1 VAKHLAPVLA
11 PDGLRGRHHAIEA
24 DDSPTVLMVVPT
36 HVPASIPPLIAPPTA
51 PPPAL
56 LVDPPTE
63 LPATQRIPPP
73 AEPPPPADPPTP
85 APEPPPVPE
94 PPVAAARGWFERL
107 GTAVTGRPRSVIAVW
122 VLLLAGLS
130 VLGLGLPNRLAAGG
144 FEVPGSQSQQVQQIL
159 QDRFPGQAADP
170 VVVVVQATDP
180 GGAGALPG
188 VVATAAARIGAL
200 DGVRSVRSFLDPG
213 AAGQLTPDGT
223 TTYLSVA
230 VDGDQSEQLRHA
242 DDIEAALADVSP
254 AGVEISVGGRAAF
267 YNYQNDISRSDLE
280 KAELITFPVTL
291 LVLVLVFGSVVAA
304 GLPVLLALV
313 SLGIT
318 LGLLY
323 LLTLLMP
330 LSVYVTNTATVIGIG
345 VGIDYALFIVTRFR
359 EALAAG
365 RPPRAAVVESVATS
379 GRSVTVS
386 GLTVVVAL
394 AGMFLVD
401 IQGFRSMA
409 VGTMVV
415 VTLAVLASLT
425 LLPAVLVL
433 IGRRIDRLTVLRRY
447 KARHRVSG
455 WHVWTKRV
463 MRRPLGYLLA
473 ALAVLFLLA
482 APLTGIVLGQP
493 SADTL
498 PADSPPRVALDRLS
512 AGFGSGSVGPVEIVV
527 PTPGGPQQPEN
538 LARIGTLTQQLAADP
553 EVAAVLSVAV
563 PGVDPTPLTS
573 TDGGLTRLVVIGID
587 TPQSDAGQDL
597 VRRIRTD
604 ILPAAGLDDAL
615 VGGQGA
621 SDLDLTDEIEARLP
635 WVIGGVLA
643 LSYLLLMVALR
654 SIILPLKAI
663 VMNLMSVGAA
673 YGVVVALFQW
683 GWGAELFGFR
693 PEGFIQAFV
702 PLFLFSVLFGL
713 SMDYEVFLMTRMREE
728 WERTGSNEQAVT
740 SGLERTGRTVT
751 SAALIMVVVFAAF
764 TGSRLLAFKA
774 MGFGL
779 AAAVLIDATV
789 VRVVAVPA
797 TMRLLGRLNW
807 WLPRWLDRI
816 LPHLEPP
823 APVGQESRNTVSA
836 PSAPSMVSAVPAK
849 ENRRN
854 RRPSTTSK
862 SMPGAAATP
871 ASASSRAQNS
881 AESEVL
887 SPISAYT

>member
-1 VAKHLAPVLA
+1 MADLLAPPLA
-11 PDGLRGRHHAIEA
+11 PGPTRGRHHAVEP
-24 DDSPTVLMVVPT
+24 DESPTTILPPSARPPLPAVPVPPA
-36 HVPASIPPLIAPPTA
+36 VPAPDAAPA
-51 PPPAL
+51 
-56 LVDPPTE
+56 
-63 LPATQRIPPP
+63 
-73 AEPPPPADPPTP
+73 PPADPPP
-85 APEPPPVPE
+85 AADPPSP
-94 PPVAAARGWFERL
+94 AGGWFERL
-107 GTAVTGRPRSVIAVW
+107 GTAVTGRPRSVIVVW
-122 VLLLAGLS
+122 ALLLAGLS

-144 FEVPGSQSQQVQQIL
+144 FEVPGSASLEVQHLL

-170 VVVVVQATDP
+170 VVVLIQATDP
-180 GGAGALPG
+180 
-188 VVATAAARIGAL
+188 AAADQLPATVRAAGERITGLA
-200 DGVRSVRSFLDPG
+200 GVRSVRSYLDPG
-213 AAGQLTPDGT
+213 AAGQLTADGT

-230 VDGDQSEQLRHA
+230 VDGDQSEQLAHA
-242 DDIEAALADVSP
+242 AAIEAALADLAP
-254 AGVEISVGGRAAF
+254 PGVQVSVGGRAAF
-267 YNYQNDISRSDLE
+267 YTYQNEISRSDLE

-291 LVLVLVFGSVVAA
+291 VVLLLVFGSAVAA
-304 GLPVLLALV
+304 GLPVLLAMV

-359 EALAAG
+359 EALADG
-365 RPPRAAVVESVATS
+365 RPARAAVVEAVTTS

-401 IQGFRSMA
+401 IAGFRSMA

-415 VTLAVLASLT
+415 VTLAVVASLT

-433 IGRRIDRLTVLRRY
+433 IGPRIDRFTVLRRS

-455 WHVWTKRV
+455 WQVWTTRV
-463 MRRPLGYLLA
+463 MRQPVRHLLA
-473 ALAVLFLLA
+473 ALGVLFLLA

-498 PADSPPRVALDRLS
+498 PADSPPRVALDRLA
-512 AGFGSGSVGPVEIVV
+512 AGFGPGSIGPVEILV
-527 PTPGGPQQPEN
+527 PVPGGLDRPEN
-538 LARIGTLTQQLAADP
+538 RDRIGALTDRLAADP
-553 EVAAVLSVAV
+553 GVAGVLSVTV
-563 PGVDPTPLTS
+563 PGADPVSLTS
-573 TDGGLTRLVVIGID
+573 TDGSLTRVVVIGTD
-587 TPQSDAGQDL
+587 TPQSTAGQDL
-597 VRRIRTD
+597 VRRIRAD
-604 ILPAAGLDDAL
+604 LLPAAGIDGAL

-621 SDLDLTDEIEARLP
+621 SDLDLTDEIGARLP

-654 SIILPLKAI
+654 SVILPLKAI

-683 GWGAELFGFR
+683 GWGASLFGFE

-740 SGLERTGRTVT
+740 RGLERTGRTVT

-797 TMRLLGRLNW
+797 TMRLLGRWNW
-807 WLPRWLDRI
+807 WLPGWLARL

-823 APVGQESRNTVSA
+823 AQPARNRSSASNA
-836 PSAPSMVSAVPAK
+836 PSIVRIDPAK

-854 RRPSTTSK
+854 RWPSTTSK
-862 SMPGAAATP
+862 STPGAAAIP
-871 ASASSRAQNS
+871 ASASNRAQN
-881 AESEVL
+881 AVESEVR
-887 SPISAYT
+887 SPMSAYT

>member
-1 VAKHLAPVLA
+1 
-11 PDGLRGRHHAIEA
+11 
-24 DDSPTVLMVVPT
+24 M
-36 HVPASIPPLIAPPTA
+36 
-51 PPPAL
+51 
-56 LVDPPTE
+56 
-63 LPATQRIPPP
+63 
-73 AEPPPPADPPTP
+73 
-85 APEPPPVPE
+85 
-94 PPVAAARGWFERL
+94 
-107 GTAVTGRPRSVIAVW
+107 TGRPRSVIVVW

-130 VLGLGLPNRLAAGG
+130 VLGLGLPNRLATGG
-144 FEVPGSQSQQVQQIL
+144 FEVPGSASLQVQHIL

-180 GGAGALPG
+180 SAAGLLPAT
-188 VVATAAARIGAL
+188 VTAAADRITAL

-230 VDGDQSEQLRHA
+230 VDGDQSEQLGHA
-242 DDIEAALADVSP
+242 KEIEAALADVAP
-254 AGVEISVGGRAAF
+254 PGVQVSVGGRAAF
-267 YNYQNDISRSDLE
+267 YNYQNEISRSDLE

-291 LVLVLVFGSVVAA
+291 VVLLLVFGSAVAA

-323 LLTLLMP
+323 VLTLVMP
-330 LSVYVTNTATVIGIG
+330 LSIYVTNTATVIGIG

-359 EALAAG
+359 EALADG
-365 RPPRAAVVESVATS
+365 RPPRAAVIESVATS

-415 VTLAVLASLT
+415 VTLAVVASLT
-425 LLPAVLVL
+425 LLPAVLML
-433 IGRRIDRLTVLRRY
+433 IGRRIDRFTVLRRY
-447 KARHRVSG
+447 KARHRISG

-463 MRRPLGYLLA
+463 MRRPLRYLVA
-473 ALAVLFLLA
+473 ALGLLFLLA

-498 PADSPPRVALDRLS
+498 PADSPPRVALDGLA
-512 AGFGSGSVGPVEIVV
+512 AGFGPGSIGPVEILV
-527 PTPGGPQQPEN
+527 PVPGGSDSPEN
-538 LARIGTLTQQLAADP
+538 LARIGTLTEQLAADP
-553 EVAAVLSVAV
+553 GVAAVLSVAV
-563 PGVDPTPLTS
+563 PGVDPVPLTS
-573 TDGGLTRLVVIGID
+573 TDGALTRLMVIGTD
-587 TPQSDAGQDL
+587 TPQSAAGQDL
-597 VRRIRTD
+597 VRRIRAD
-604 ILPAAGLDDAL
+604 LLPAAGIDDAL

-621 SDLDLTDEIEARLP
+621 SDLDLTDEIQARLP

-683 GWGAELFGFR
+683 GWGADLFGFQ

-728 WERTGSNEQAVT
+728 WARTGSNEQAVT
-740 SGLERTGRTVT
+740 RGLERTGRTVT

-797 TMRLLGRLNW
+797 TMRLLGPVELVDAP
-807 WLPRWLDRI
+807 LAG
-816 LPHLEPP
+816 P
-823 APVGQESRNTVSA
+823 APAA
-836 PSAPSMVSAVPAK
+836 PGTPPGK
-849 ENRRN
+849 ELR
-854 RRPSTTSK
+854 S
-862 SMPGAAATP
+862 
-871 ASASSRAQNS
+871 
-881 AESEVL
+881 
-887 SPISAYT
+887 

>member
-1 VAKHLAPVLA
+1 
-11 PDGLRGRHHAIEA
+11 
-24 DDSPTVLMVVPT
+24 
-36 HVPASIPPLIAPPTA
+36 
-51 PPPAL
+51 
-56 LVDPPTE
+56 
-63 LPATQRIPPP
+63 
-73 AEPPPPADPPTP
+73 
-85 APEPPPVPE
+85 
-94 PPVAAARGWFERL
+94 
-107 GTAVTGRPRSVIAVW
+107 VIAVW

-213 AAGQLTPDGT
+213 AAGQLTPDRT

-242 DDIEAALADVSP
+242 DDIEAALADVSL

-538 LARIGTLTQQLAADP
+538 LARIGTLTQHLAADP

-836 PSAPSMVSAVPAK
+836 PSAPSMVSADPAK

>member
-1 VAKHLAPVLA
+1 
-11 PDGLRGRHHAIEA
+11 
-24 DDSPTVLMVVPT
+24 
-36 HVPASIPPLIAPPTA
+36 
-51 PPPAL
+51 
-56 LVDPPTE
+56 
-63 LPATQRIPPP
+63 
-73 AEPPPPADPPTP
+73 
-85 APEPPPVPE
+85 
-94 PPVAAARGWFERL
+94 
-107 GTAVTGRPRSVIAVW
+107 
-122 VLLLAGLS
+122 
-130 VLGLGLPNRLAAGG
+130 
-144 FEVPGSQSQQVQQIL
+144 
-159 QDRFPGQAADP
+159 
-170 VVVVVQATDP
+170 
-180 GGAGALPG
+180 
-188 VVATAAARIGAL
+188 
-200 DGVRSVRSFLDPG
+200 
-213 AAGQLTPDGT
+213 
-223 TTYLSVA
+223 
-230 VDGDQSEQLRHA
+230 
-242 DDIEAALADVSP
+242 
-254 AGVEISVGGRAAF
+254 
-267 YNYQNDISRSDLE
+267 
-280 KAELITFPVTL
+280 
-291 LVLVLVFGSVVAA
+291 
-304 GLPVLLALV
+304 
-313 SLGIT
+313 
-318 LGLLY
+318 
-323 LLTLLMP
+323 
-330 LSVYVTNTATVIGIG
+330 
-345 VGIDYALFIVTRFR
+345 
-359 EALAAG
+359 
-365 RPPRAAVVESVATS
+365 
-379 GRSVTVS
+379 
-386 GLTVVVAL
+386 
-394 AGMFLVD
+394 
-401 IQGFRSMA
+401 
-409 VGTMVV
+409 
-415 VTLAVLASLT
+415 
-425 LLPAVLVL
+425 
-433 IGRRIDRLTVLRRY
+433 
-447 KARHRVSG
+447 
-455 WHVWTKRV
+455 V

-836 PSAPSMVSAVPAK
+836 PSAPSMVSADPAK

>member
-1 VAKHLAPVLA
+1 MVQLLPTVSAPVR
-11 PDGLRGRHHAIEA
+11 PGGRHHAVDA
-24 DDSPTVLMVVPT
+24 DESPTVMTTALG
-36 HVPASIPPLIAPPTA
+36 PPSPPPAPPPSTPSA
-51 PPPAL
+51 PPPAGG
-56 LVDPPTE
+56 PPE
-63 LPATQRIPPP
+63 PEPASH
-73 AEPPPPADPPTP
+73 PTP
-85 APEPPPVPE
+85 G
-94 PPVAAARGWFERL
+94 GWFGRL
-107 GTAVTGRPRSVIAVW
+107 GRSVTGRPRTIIAVW
-122 VLLLAGLS
+122 VLLLAGLGA
-130 VLGLGLPNRLAAGG
+130 LGLGLPDRLAAGG
-144 FEVPGSQSQQVQQIL
+144 FEVPGSQSEQVRQLL
-159 QDRFPGQAADP
+159 QDEFPGQAADP
-170 VVVVVQATDP
+170 VVVVIRATDP
-180 GGAGALPG
+180 A
-188 VVATAAARIGAL
+188 ATAALPDTVRSATARIAAL
-200 DGVRSVRSFLDPG
+200 DGVRSVRSYLDPG
-213 AAGQLTPDGT
+213 AAGQLTADGT

-242 DDIEAALADVSP
+242 KDIDTVLAGVAP
-254 AGVEISVGGRAAF
+254 AGTELSVGGRAAF
-267 YNYQNDISRSDLE
+267 YDDQNEISRSDLE
-280 KAELITFPVTL
+280 RAELITFPVTL
-291 LVLVLVFGSVVAA
+291 VVLVLVFGSVVAA

-318 LGLLY
+318 VGLLY

-330 LSVYVTNTATVIGIG
+330 LSIYVTNTATVIGIG

-359 EALAAG
+359 EALADG
-365 RPPRAAVVESVATS
+365 REPRAAVVESVSTS
-379 GRSVTVS
+379 GRSVAVS

-415 VTLAVLASLT
+415 VSLAVLASLT

-433 IGRRIDRLTVLRRY
+433 LGRRIDRLTVLRRY
-447 KARHRVSG
+447 KARHRISG
-455 WHVWTKRV
+455 WHLWTKRV
-463 MRRPLGYLLA
+463 MGRPVRYLVA
-473 ALAVLFLLA
+473 ALAALFLLA

-498 PADSPPRVALDRLS
+498 PADSAPRVALDRLS
-512 AGFGSGSVGPVEIVV
+512 TGFGPGSIGPVEILV
-527 PTPGGPQQPEN
+527 PTPPGSDGS
-538 LARIGTLTQQLAADP
+538 RIAALTQALAADP
-553 EVAAVLSVAV
+553 GVASVLSAAV
-563 PGVDPTPLTS
+563 PGVDPTTLTS
-573 TDGGLTRLVVIGID
+573 TDGEWSRLVVIGTD
-587 TPQSDAGQDL
+587 TPQSAAGQEL
-597 VRRIRTD
+597 VRRIRAD
-604 ILPAAGLDDAL
+604 LLPAAGVDDAL

-621 SDLDLTDEIEARLP
+621 TDLDLTDEIAARLP

-683 GWGAELFGFR
+683 GWGASLFGFQ

-740 SGLERTGRTVT
+740 RGLEHTGRTVT

-797 TMRLLGRLNW
+797 TMRLLGRWNW
-807 WLPRWLDRI
+807 WLPGWLDRL
-816 LPHLEPP
+816 LPHLE
-823 APVGQESRNTVSA
+823 APGQRAPRNDANASSA
-836 PSAPSMVSAVPAK
+836 PSIVSVAPANEKRM
-849 ENRRN
+849 NRP
-854 RRPSTTSK
+854 PSTTSK

-871 ASASSRAQNS
+871 ASSSSRAQNA
-881 AESEVL
+881 AESDVRL
-887 SPISAYT
+887 PMSAYT

>member
-1 VAKHLAPVLA
+1 VAEILAPVRPSA
-11 PDGLRGRHHAIEA
+11 DSRGRHHAVDP
-24 DDSPTVLMVVPT
+24 DDSPTVVVPML
-36 HVPASIPPLIAPPTA
+36 VPPPSTPPQPPSTLPQAPSTLPPLSTPP
-51 PPPAL
+51 
-56 LVDPPTE
+56 PPTE
-63 LPATQRIPPP
+63 TLSA
-73 AEPPPPADPPTP
+73 PPPPA
-85 APEPPPVPE
+85 PEPSAGPTV
-94 PPVAAARGWFERL
+94 GWFERL
-107 GTAVTGRPRSVIAVW
+107 GLAVTGRPRSVIAIW
-122 VLLLAGLS
+122 VLLLAGLGA
-130 VLGLGLPNRLAAGG
+130 LGLGLPDRLAAGG
-144 FEVPGSQSQQVQQIL
+144 FEVPGSQSLQVQQIL

-170 VVVVVQATDP
+170 VVIVVQTDP
-180 GGAGALPG
+180 
-188 VVATAAARIGAL
+188 AAAGRLPDTVTAITDRVSAL
-200 DGVRSVRSFLDPG
+200 DGVRSVRSFLDQG
-213 AAGQLTPDGT
+213 AAGQLTPDGS

-230 VDGDQSEQLRHA
+230 VDGDQSEQLGHA
-242 DDIEAALADVSP
+242 KDIEAALGDAAP

-267 YNYQNDISRSDLE
+267 YNYQNEISRSDLE

-291 LVLVLVFGSVVAA
+291 VVLLLVFGSAVAA
-304 GLPVLLALV
+304 GLPVLLAMV

-330 LSVYVTNTATVIGIG
+330 LSVFVTNTATVIGIG

-365 RPPRAAVVESVATS
+365 RTPRAAVVESVATS

-425 LLPAVLVL
+425 LLPAVLLL
-433 IGRRIDRLTVLRRY
+433 IGPRIDRFTVLRRY
-447 KARHRVSG
+447 KARHRTSG
-455 WHVWTKRV
+455 WHLWTTRV
-463 MRRPLGYLLA
+463 MRRPRRYLIA
-473 ALAVLFLLA
+473 ALGVLFLLA

-498 PADSPPRVALDRLS
+498 PADSPPRVALDRLA
-512 AGFGSGSVGPVEIVV
+512 AGFGPGSIGPVEIVV
-527 PTPGGPQQPEN
+527 PTDAGPENAEN
-538 LARIGTLTQQLAADP
+538 LARIAGLTEKLAADP
-553 EVAAVLSVAV
+553 AVSAVLSVAV
-563 PGVDPTPLTS
+563 PGVDPASLTS
-573 TDGGLTRLVVIGID
+573 VDGELTRVVVIGAD
-587 TPQSDAGQDL
+587 TPQSEAGQDL
-597 VRRIRTD
+597 VRRIRAD
-604 ILPAAGLDDAL
+604 ILPAAGIEGAL

-621 SDLDLTDEIEARLP
+621 NDLDLTDEIAERLP

-643 LSYLLLMVALR
+643 LSYVLLMVALR

-683 GWGAELFGFR
+683 GWGAELFGFQA
-693 PEGFIQAFV
+693 EGFIQAFV

-740 SGLERTGRTVT
+740 KGLERTGRTVT

-797 TMRLLGRLNW
+797 TMRLLGRWNW
-807 WLPRWLDRI
+807 WMPRWLDRL
-816 LPHLEPP
+816 LPHLEAP
-823 APVGQESRNTVSA
+823 AEDQ
-836 PSAPSMVSAVPAK
+836 K
-849 ENRRN
+849 
-854 RRPSTTSK
+854 
-862 SMPGAAATP
+862 
-871 ASASSRAQNS
+871 
-881 AESEVL
+881 
-887 SPISAYT
+887 

>member
-1 VAKHLAPVLA
+1 VAEILAPVRPSA
-11 PDGLRGRHHAIEA
+11 DSRGRHHAVDP
-24 DDSPTVLMVVPT
+24 DDSPTVVVPML
-36 HVPASIPPLIAPPTA
+36 VPPPSTPPQPPSTLPQAPSTLPPLSTPP
-51 PPPAL
+51 
-56 LVDPPTE
+56 PPTE
-63 LPATQRIPPP
+63 TLSA
-73 AEPPPPADPPTP
+73 PPPPA
-85 APEPPPVPE
+85 PEPSAGPTV
-94 PPVAAARGWFERL
+94 GWFERL
-107 GTAVTGRPRSVIAVW
+107 GLAVTGRPRSVIAIW
-122 VLLLAGLS
+122 VLLLAGLGA
-130 VLGLGLPNRLAAGG
+130 LGLGLPDRLAAGG
-144 FEVPGSQSQQVQQIL
+144 FEVPGSQSLQVQQIL

-170 VVVVVQATDP
+170 VVIVVQADP
-180 GGAGALPG
+180 
-188 VVATAAARIGAL
+188 AAAGHLPDTVTAITDRVSAL
-200 DGVRSVRSFLDPG
+200 DGVRSVRSFLDQG
-213 AAGQLTPDGT
+213 AAGQLTPDGS

-230 VDGDQSEQLRHA
+230 VDGDQSEQLGHA
-242 DDIEAALADVSP
+242 KDIEAALGDAAP

-267 YNYQNDISRSDLE
+267 YNYQNEISRSDLE

-291 LVLVLVFGSVVAA
+291 VVLLLVFGSAVAA
-304 GLPVLLALV
+304 GLPVLLAMV

-330 LSVYVTNTATVIGIG
+330 LSVFVTNTATVIGIG

-365 RPPRAAVVESVATS
+365 RTPRAAVVESVATS

-425 LLPAVLVL
+425 LLPAVLLL
-433 IGRRIDRLTVLRRY
+433 IGPRIDRFTVLRRY
-447 KARHRVSG
+447 KARHRTSG
-455 WHVWTKRV
+455 WHLWTTRV
-463 MRRPLGYLLA
+463 MRRPRRYLIA
-473 ALAVLFLLA
+473 ALGVLFLLA

-498 PADSPPRVALDRLS
+498 PADSPPRVALDRLA
-512 AGFGSGSVGPVEIVV
+512 AGFGPGSIGPVEIVV
-527 PTPGGPQQPEN
+527 PTDAGPENAEN
-538 LARIGTLTQQLAADP
+538 LARIAGLTEKLAADP
-553 EVAAVLSVAV
+553 AVSAVLSVAV
-563 PGVDPTPLTS
+563 PGVDPASLTS
-573 TDGGLTRLVVIGID
+573 VDGELTRVVVIGAD
-587 TPQSDAGQDL
+587 TPQSEAGQDL
-597 VRRIRTD
+597 VRRIRAD
-604 ILPAAGLDDAL
+604 ILPAAGIEGAL

-621 SDLDLTDEIEARLP
+621 NDLDLTDEIAERLP

-643 LSYLLLMVALR
+643 LSYVLLMVALR

-683 GWGAELFGFR
+683 GWGAELFGFQA
-693 PEGFIQAFV
+693 EGFIQAFV

-740 SGLERTGRTVT
+740 KGLERTGRTVT

-797 TMRLLGRLNW
+797 TMRLLGRWNW
-807 WLPRWLDRI
+807 WMPRWLDRL
-816 LPHLEPP
+816 LPHLEAP
-823 APVGQESRNTVSA
+823 AEDQ
-836 PSAPSMVSAVPAK
+836 K
-849 ENRRN
+849 
-854 RRPSTTSK
+854 
-862 SMPGAAATP
+862 
-871 ASASSRAQNS
+871 
-881 AESEVL
+881 
-887 SPISAYT
+887 

>member
-1 VAKHLAPVLA
+1 MVQLLSPAHDPARP
-11 PDGLRGRHHAIEA
+11 GGRHHAVAA
-24 DDSPTVLMVVPT
+24 DESPTVMM
-36 HVPASIPPLIAPPTA
+36 A
-51 PPPAL
+51 AL
-56 LVDPPTE
+56 T
-63 LPATQRIPPP
+63 
-73 AEPPPPADPPTP
+73 PPPPVTAPAGLAPELTPGPDADAGPEAEPAAAAPP
-85 APEPPPVPE
+85 APR
-94 PPVAAARGWFERL
+94 AAAEPSTDPSRAGGFERL
-107 GTAVTGRPRSVIAVW
+107 GHAVTGRPRSVIAVW
-122 VLLLAGLS
+122 VLLLAGLG
-130 VLGLGLPNRLAAGG
+130 VLGVGLPDRLAAGG
-144 FEVPGSQSQQVQQIL
+144 FEVPGSQSQQVQQLL
-159 QDRFPGQAADP
+159 QDEFPGQAADP
-170 VVVVVQATDP
+170 VVVLVRATDP
-180 GGAGALPG
+180 AALPD
-188 VVATAAARIGAL
+188 VVTAVTARITEL
-200 DGVRSVRSFLDPG
+200 SGVRSVRSFLDPG

-242 DDIEAALADVSP
+242 KDIETALAGLVP
-254 AGVEISVGGRAAF
+254 TGVEISVGGRAAF
-267 YNYQNDISRSDLE
+267 YNYQNEISRSDLE

-291 LVLVLVFGSVVAA
+291 IVLILVFGSVVAA

-318 LGLLY
+318 VGLLY
-323 LLTLLMP
+323 LLTLVMP

-359 EALAAG
+359 EALARG
-365 RPPRAAVVESVATS
+365 SEPRAAVIESVATS
-379 GRSVTVS
+379 GRSVAVS

-425 LLPAVLVL
+425 MLPAVLML
-433 IGRRIDRLTVLRRY
+433 LGRRVDRLTVLRRY
-447 KARHRVSG
+447 KARHRLSG
-455 WHVWTKRV
+455 WHRWTKRV
-463 MRRPLGYLLA
+463 MRRPVPYLLA
-473 ALAVLFLLA
+473 ALATLVLLA

-498 PADSPPRVALDRLS
+498 PADSAPRVALDRLA
-512 AGFGSGSVGPVEIVV
+512 AGFGPGSIGPVEILV
-527 PTPGGPQQPEN
+527 PTGGPNDAQLP
-538 LARIGTLTQQLAADP
+538 AATQRLAADP
-553 EVAAVLSVAV
+553 GVATVIGTATPGADPAV
-563 PGVDPTPLTS
+563 LTS
-573 TDGGLTRLVVIGID
+573 TDGRWSRLIVIGTD
-587 TPQSDAGQDL
+587 TPQSAAGQDL
-597 VRRIRTD
+597 VRRIRAD
-604 ILPAAGLDDAL
+604 ILPAAGIEGAL

-621 SDLDLTDEIEARLP
+621 SDLDLTDEIAARLP

-673 YGVVVALFQW
+673 YGIVVALFQW
-683 GWGAELFGFR
+683 GWGAELFGFQ

-728 WERTGSNEQAVT
+728 WERSGSNEQAVT
-740 SGLERTGRTVT
+740 RGLEHTGRTVT

-797 TMRLLGRLNW
+797 TMRLLGRWNW
-807 WLPRWLDRI
+807 WLPRWLDRL
-816 LPHLEPP
+816 LPHLEAGAHGPP
-823 APVGQESRNTVSA
+823 RKDSSASSA
-836 PSAPSMVSAVPAK
+836 PSIVSVAPANEKRM
-849 ENRRN
+849 NRP
-854 RRPSTTSK
+854 PSTTSK
-862 SMPGAAATP
+862 SVPGAAATP
-871 ASASSRAQNS
+871 ASSSSRAQNA
-881 AESEVL
+881 AESEVRL
-887 SPISAYT
+887 PMSAYT

>member
-1 VAKHLAPVLA
+1 
-11 PDGLRGRHHAIEA
+11 
-24 DDSPTVLMVVPT
+24 M
-36 HVPASIPPLIAPPTA
+36 PAATQPA
-51 PPPAL
+51 PPPL
-56 LVDPPTE
+56 TPT
-63 LPATQRIPPP
+63 
-73 AEPPPPADPPTP
+73 
-85 APEPPPVPE
+85 
-94 PPVAAARGWFERL
+94 GWFERL
-107 GTAVTGRPRSVIAVW
+107 GVAVTGRPRSVIAIW
-122 VLLLAGLS
+122 VLLLAGLGA
-130 VLGLGLPNRLAAGG
+130 LGIGLPDRLAAGG
-144 FEVPGSQSQQVQQIL
+144 FEVPGSQSLQVQQIL

-170 VVVVVQATDP
+170 VVIVVQADP
-180 GGAGALPG
+180 
-188 VVATAAARIGAL
+188 AAAGRLPDTVTAITDRVRAL
-200 DGVRSVRSFLDPG
+200 DGVRSVRSFLDQG
-213 AAGQLTPDGT
+213 AAGQLTPDGS

-230 VDGDQSEQLRHA
+230 VDGDQSEQLGHA
-242 DDIEAALADVSP
+242 KDIEAALGDAAP

-267 YNYQNDISRSDLE
+267 YNYQNEISRSDLE

-291 LVLVLVFGSVVAA
+291 VVLLLVFGSAVAA
-304 GLPVLLALV
+304 GLPVLLAMV

-330 LSVYVTNTATVIGIG
+330 LSVFVTNTATVIGIG

-365 RPPRAAVVESVATS
+365 RPPRAAIVESVATS

-433 IGRRIDRLTVLRRY
+433 LGRRIDRFTVLRRY

-455 WHVWTKRV
+455 WHLWTTRV
-463 MRRPLGYLLA
+463 MRRPLRYLIA

-498 PADSPPRVALDRLS
+498 PADSPPRVALDRLA
-512 AGFGSGSVGPVEIVV
+512 AGFGPGSIGPVEIVV
-527 PTPGGPQQPEN
+527 PTDNGPENAEN
-538 LARIGTLTQQLAADP
+538 LARIAGLTEQLAADP
-553 EVAAVLSVAV
+553 AVSAVLSVAV
-563 PGVDPTPLTS
+563 PGVDPASLTS
-573 TDGGLTRLVVIGID
+573 VDGELTRVVVIGAD
-587 TPQSDAGQDL
+587 TPQSEAGQDL
-597 VRRIRTD
+597 VRRIRAD
-604 ILPAAGLDDAL
+604 ILPAAGIEGAL

-621 SDLDLTDEIEARLP
+621 NDLDLTDEIAERLP

-683 GWGAELFGFR
+683 GWGAELFGFQA
-693 PEGFIQAFV
+693 EGFIQAFV

-740 SGLERTGRTVT
+740 KGLERTGRTVT

-797 TMRLLGRLNW
+797 TMRLLGRWNW
-807 WLPRWLDRI
+807 WMPRWLDRL
-816 LPHLEPP
+816 LPHLEAP
-823 APVGQESRNTVSA
+823 AESTNAGSRNVESRND
-836 PSAPSMVSAVPAK
+836 
-849 ENRRN
+849 
-854 RRPSTTSK
+854 
-862 SMPGAAATP
+862 
-871 ASASSRAQNS
+871 AS
-881 AESEVL
+881 
-887 SPISAYT
+887 

>member
-1 VAKHLAPVLA
+1 
-11 PDGLRGRHHAIEA
+11 
-24 DDSPTVLMVVPT
+24 M
-36 HVPASIPPLIAPPTA
+36 
-51 PPPAL
+51 PPAK
-56 LVDPPTE
+56 
-63 LPATQRIPPP
+63 
-73 AEPPPPADPPTP
+73 
-85 APEPPPVPE
+85 
-94 PPVAAARGWFERL
+94 AAAAGWFERL
-107 GTAVTGRPRSVIAVW
+107 GAAVTGHPRSVIGVW

-130 VLGLGLPNRLAAGG
+130 VLGLGLPQRLAAGG
-144 FEVPGSQSQQVQQIL
+144 FEVPGSASQQVQQIL
-159 QDRFPGQAADP
+159 QDQFPGQAADP

-180 GGAGALPG
+180 AAAGSLAG
-188 VVATAAARIGAL
+188 TVTAASGRIAAL
-200 DGVRSVRSFLDPG
+200 DGVRSVRSFLDPA
-213 AAGQLTPDGT
+213 AAGQLSADGA

-242 DDIEAALADVSP
+242 SDIEAALAGVAP

-267 YNYQNDISRSDLE
+267 YNYQNEISRSDLE
-280 KAELITFPVTL
+280 RAELITFPVTL
-291 LVLVLVFGSVVAA
+291 LVLILVFGSAVAA

-323 LLTLLMP
+323 LLTFVMP
-330 LSVYVTNTATVIGIG
+330 LSIYVTNTATVIGIG

-359 EALAAG
+359 EALADG
-365 RPPRAAVVESVATS
+365 QPPRAAVVESVATS

-425 LLPAVLVL
+425 LLPAILVL
-433 IGRRIDRLTVLRRY
+433 LGRRIDRFTVLRRY
-447 KARHRVSG
+447 KARHRISG
-455 WHVWTKRV
+455 WHLWTTRV
-463 MRRPLGYLLA
+463 MGRPRRYLIA
-473 ALAVLFLLA
+473 ALGVLFLLA

-512 AGFGSGSVGPVEIVV
+512 AAFGPGSIGPVEIVV
-527 PTPGGPQQPEN
+527 PTPGGPLTPEN
-538 LARIGTLTQQLAADP
+538 LARIGTLTQRLAADP
-553 EVAAVLSVAV
+553 GVAAVLSVAV
-563 PGVDPTPLTS
+563 PGADPAPLTS
-573 TDGGLTRLVVIGID
+573 IDGELTRLVVVGAD
-587 TPQSDAGQDL
+587 TPQSTAGQEL
-597 VRRIRTD
+597 VRRIRAEV
-604 ILPAAGLDDAL
+604 LPAAGVDGAL

-621 SDLDLTDEIEARLP
+621 SDLDLTDEIGARLP
-635 WVIGGVLA
+635 WVIGAVLA

-654 SIILPLKAI
+654 SIVLPLKAI
-663 VMNLMSVGAA
+663 VMNLLSVGAA

-683 GWGAELFGFR
+683 GWGADLFGFHA
-693 PEGFIQAFV
+693 EGFVQAFV

-728 WERTGSNEQAVT
+728 WERTGSNERAVT
-740 SGLERTGRTVT
+740 RGLERTGRTVT

-764 TGSRLLAFKA
+764 TGSRLVAFKA

-789 VRVVAVPA
+789 VRTVAVPA
-797 TMRLLGRLNW
+797 TMRLLGRWNW
-807 WLPRWLDRI
+807 WLPGWLDRL

-823 APVGQESRNTVSA
+823 APAGQSPRNDSSA
-836 PSAPSMVSAVPAK
+836 SSAPSMVRVAPAK
-849 ENRRN
+849 EKRMN

-862 SMPGAAATP
+862 SIPGAAATP
-871 ASASSRAQNS
+871 ASASNRAQNP
-881 AESEVL
+881 AESSVRL
-887 SPISAYT
+887 PMSAYT

>member
-1 VAKHLAPVLA
+1 
-11 PDGLRGRHHAIEA
+11 
-24 DDSPTVLMVVPT
+24 M
-36 HVPASIPPLIAPPTA
+36 
-51 PPPAL
+51 
-56 LVDPPTE
+56 
-63 LPATQRIPPP
+63 
-73 AEPPPPADPPTP
+73 
-85 APEPPPVPE
+85 
-94 PPVAAARGWFERL
+94 
-107 GTAVTGRPRSVIAVW
+107 
-122 VLLLAGLS
+122 
-130 VLGLGLPNRLAAGG
+130 
-144 FEVPGSQSQQVQQIL
+144 
-159 QDRFPGQAADP
+159 
-170 VVVVVQATDP
+170 
-180 GGAGALPG
+180 
-188 VVATAAARIGAL
+188 
-200 DGVRSVRSFLDPG
+200 
-213 AAGQLTPDGT
+213 
-223 TTYLSVA
+223 
-230 VDGDQSEQLRHA
+230 
-242 DDIEAALADVSP
+242 
-254 AGVEISVGGRAAF
+254 GGRAAF
-267 YNYQNDISRSDLE
+267 YNYQNEISRSDLE

-291 LVLVLVFGSVVAA
+291 VVLLLVFGSAVAA
-304 GLPVLLALV
+304 GLPVLLAMV

-330 LSVYVTNTATVIGIG
+330 LSVFVTNTATVIGIG

-433 IGRRIDRLTVLRRY
+433 LGRRIDRFTVLRRY

-455 WHVWTKRV
+455 WHLWTTRV
-463 MRRPLGYLLA
+463 MRRPLRYLIA

-498 PADSPPRVALDRLS
+498 PADSPPRVALDRLA
-512 AGFGSGSVGPVEIVV
+512 AGFGPGSIGPVEIVV
-527 PTPGGPQQPEN
+527 PTDNGPENAEN
-538 LARIGTLTQQLAADP
+538 LARIAGLTEQLAADP
-553 EVAAVLSVAV
+553 AVSAVLSVAV
-563 PGVDPTPLTS
+563 PGVDPASLTS
-573 TDGGLTRLVVIGID
+573 VDGELTRVVVIGAD
-587 TPQSDAGQDL
+587 TPQSEAGQDL
-597 VRRIRTD
+597 VRRIRAD
-604 ILPAAGLDDAL
+604 ILPAAGIEGAL

-621 SDLDLTDEIEARLP
+621 NDLDLTDEIARAAALGHRRCP
-635 WVIGGVLA
+635 A

-683 GWGAELFGFR
+683 GWGAELFGFQA
-693 PEGFIQAFV
+693 EGFIQAFV

-740 SGLERTGRTVT
+740 KGLERTGRTVT

-797 TMRLLGRLNW
+797 TMRLLGRWNW
-807 WLPRWLDRI
+807 WMPRWLDRL
-816 LPHLEPP
+816 LPHLEAP
-823 APVGQESRNTVSA
+823 AESTNAESRNVES
-836 PSAPSMVSAVPAK
+836 
-849 ENRRN
+849 RR
-854 RRPSTTSK
+854 
-862 SMPGAAATP
+862 AA
-871 ASASSRAQNS
+871 S
-881 AESEVL
+881 
-887 SPISAYT
+887 

>member
-1 VAKHLAPVLA
+1 MT
-11 PDGLRGRHHAIEA
+11 AI
-24 DDSPTVLMVVPT
+24 T
-36 HVPASIPPLIAPPTA
+36 
-51 PPPAL
+51 
-56 LVDPPTE
+56 
-63 LPATQRIPPP
+63 
-73 AEPPPPADPPTP
+73 
-85 APEPPPVPE
+85 
-94 PPVAAARGWFERL
+94 
-107 GTAVTGRPRSVIAVW
+107 
-122 VLLLAGLS
+122 
-130 VLGLGLPNRLAAGG
+130 
-144 FEVPGSQSQQVQQIL
+144 
-159 QDRFPGQAADP
+159 DR
-170 VVVVVQATDP
+170 VS
-180 GGAGALPG
+180 
-188 VVATAAARIGAL
+188 AL
-200 DGVRSVRSFLDPG
+200 DGVRSVRSFLDQG
-213 AAGQLTPDGT
+213 AAGQLTPDGS

-230 VDGDQSEQLRHA
+230 VDGDQSEQLGHA
-242 DDIEAALADVSP
+242 KDIEAALGDAAP

-267 YNYQNDISRSDLE
+267 YNYQNEISRSDLE

-291 LVLVLVFGSVVAA
+291 VVLLLVFGSAVAA
-304 GLPVLLALV
+304 GLPVLLAMV

-330 LSVYVTNTATVIGIG
+330 LSVFVTNTATVIGIG

-365 RPPRAAVVESVATS
+365 RTPRAAVVESVATS

-425 LLPAVLVL
+425 LLPAVLLL
-433 IGRRIDRLTVLRRY
+433 IGPRIDRFTVLRRY
-447 KARHRVSG
+447 KARHRTSG
-455 WHVWTKRV
+455 WHLWTTRV
-463 MRRPLGYLLA
+463 MRRPRRYLIA
-473 ALAVLFLLA
+473 ALGVLFLLA

-498 PADSPPRVALDRLS
+498 PADSPPRVALDRLA
-512 AGFGSGSVGPVEIVV
+512 AGFGPGSIGPVEIVV
-527 PTPGGPQQPEN
+527 PTDDGPENAEN
-538 LARIGTLTQQLAADP
+538 LARIAGLTEKLAADP
-553 EVAAVLSVAV
+553 AVSAVLSVAV
-563 PGVDPTPLTS
+563 PGVDPASLTS
-573 TDGGLTRLVVIGID
+573 VDGELTRVVVIGAD
-587 TPQSDAGQDL
+587 TPQSEAGQDL
-597 VRRIRTD
+597 VRRIRAD
-604 ILPAAGLDDAL
+604 ILPAAGIEGAL

-621 SDLDLTDEIEARLP
+621 NDLDLTDEIAERLP

-643 LSYLLLMVALR
+643 LSYVLLMVALR

-683 GWGAELFGFR
+683 GWGAELFGFQA
-693 PEGFIQAFV
+693 EGFIQAFV

-740 SGLERTGRTVT
+740 KGLERTGRTVT

-797 TMRLLGRLNW
+797 TMRLLGRWNW
-807 WLPRWLDRI
+807 WMPRWLDRL
-816 LPHLEPP
+816 LPHLEAP
-823 APVGQESRNTVSA
+823 AEDQ
-836 PSAPSMVSAVPAK
+836 K
-849 ENRRN
+849 
-854 RRPSTTSK
+854 
-862 SMPGAAATP
+862 
-871 ASASSRAQNS
+871 
-881 AESEVL
+881 
-887 SPISAYT
+887 

>member
-1 VAKHLAPVLA
+1 MVQLLSPAHDPARP
-11 PDGLRGRHHAIEA
+11 GGRHHAVAA
-24 DDSPTVLMVVPT
+24 DESPTVMM
-36 HVPASIPPLIAPPTA
+36 A
-51 PPPAL
+51 AL
-56 LVDPPTE
+56 T
-63 LPATQRIPPP
+63 
-73 AEPPPPADPPTP
+73 PPPPVTAPAGLAPELTPGPDADAGPEAEPAAAAPP
-85 APEPPPVPE
+85 APR
-94 PPVAAARGWFERL
+94 AAAEPSTDPSRAGWFERL
-107 GTAVTGRPRSVIAVW
+107 GHAVTGRPRSVIAVW
-122 VLLLAGLS
+122 VLLLAGLG
-130 VLGLGLPNRLAAGG
+130 VLGVGLPDRLAAGG
-144 FEVPGSQSQQVQQIL
+144 FEVPGSQSQQVQQLL
-159 QDRFPGQAADP
+159 QDEFPGQAADP
-170 VVVVVQATDP
+170 VVVLVRATDP
-180 GGAGALPG
+180 AALPD
-188 VVATAAARIGAL
+188 VVTAVTARITEL
-200 DGVRSVRSFLDPG
+200 SGVRSVRSFLDPG

-242 DDIEAALADVSP
+242 KDIETALAGLVP
-254 AGVEISVGGRAAF
+254 TGVEISVGGRAAF
-267 YNYQNDISRSDLE
+267 YNYQNEISRSDLE

-291 LVLVLVFGSVVAA
+291 IVLILVFGSVVAA

-318 LGLLY
+318 VGLLY
-323 LLTLLMP
+323 LLTLVMP

-359 EALAAG
+359 EALARG
-365 RPPRAAVVESVATS
+365 SEPRAAVIESVATS
-379 GRSVTVS
+379 GRSVAVS

-425 LLPAVLVL
+425 MLPAVLML
-433 IGRRIDRLTVLRRY
+433 LGRRVDRLTVLRRY
-447 KARHRVSG
+447 KARHRLSG
-455 WHVWTKRV
+455 WHRWTKRV
-463 MRRPLGYLLA
+463 MRRPVPYLLA
-473 ALAVLFLLA
+473 ALATLVLLA

-498 PADSPPRVALDRLS
+498 PADSAPRVALDRLA
-512 AGFGSGSVGPVEIVV
+512 AGFGPGSIGPVEILV
-527 PTPGGPQQPEN
+527 PTGGPNDAQLP
-538 LARIGTLTQQLAADP
+538 AATQRLAADP
-553 EVAAVLSVAV
+553 GVATVIGTATPGADPAV
-563 PGVDPTPLTS
+563 LTS
-573 TDGGLTRLVVIGID
+573 TDGRWSRLIVIGTD
-587 TPQSDAGQDL
+587 TPQSAAGQDL
-597 VRRIRTD
+597 VRRIRAD
-604 ILPAAGLDDAL
+604 ILPAAGIEGAL

-621 SDLDLTDEIEARLP
+621 SDLDLTDEIAARLP

-673 YGVVVALFQW
+673 YGIVVALFQW
-683 GWGAELFGFR
+683 GWGAELFGFQ

-728 WERTGSNEQAVT
+728 WERSGSNEQAVT
-740 SGLERTGRTVT
+740 RGLEHTGRTVT

-797 TMRLLGRLNW
+797 TMRLLGRWNW
-807 WLPRWLDRI
+807 WLPRWLDRL
-816 LPHLEPP
+816 LPHLEAGAHGPP
-823 APVGQESRNTVSA
+823 RKDSSASSA
-836 PSAPSMVSAVPAK
+836 PSIVSVAPANEKRM
-849 ENRRN
+849 NRP
-854 RRPSTTSK
+854 PSTTSK
-862 SMPGAAATP
+862 SVPGAAATP
-871 ASASSRAQNS
+871 ASSSSRAQNA
-881 AESEVL
+881 AESEVRL
-887 SPISAYT
+887 PMSAYT

>member
-1 VAKHLAPVLA
+1 
-11 PDGLRGRHHAIEA
+11 
-24 DDSPTVLMVVPT
+24 M
-36 HVPASIPPLIAPPTA
+36 
-51 PPPAL
+51 
-56 LVDPPTE
+56 
-63 LPATQRIPPP
+63 
-73 AEPPPPADPPTP
+73 
-85 APEPPPVPE
+85 
-94 PPVAAARGWFERL
+94 
-107 GTAVTGRPRSVIAVW
+107 TGRPRSVIAIW
-122 VLLLAGLS
+122 VLLLAGLGA
-130 VLGLGLPNRLAAGG
+130 LGLGLPDRLAAGG
-144 FEVPGSQSQQVQQIL
+144 FEVPGSQSLQVQQIL

-170 VVVVVQATDP
+170 VVIVVQADP
-180 GGAGALPG
+180 
-188 VVATAAARIGAL
+188 AAAGRLPDTVTAITDRVSAL
-200 DGVRSVRSFLDPG
+200 DGVRSVRSFLDQG
-213 AAGQLTPDGT
+213 AAGQLTPDGS

-230 VDGDQSEQLRHA
+230 VDGDQSEQLGHA
-242 DDIEAALADVSP
+242 KDIEAALGDAAP

-267 YNYQNDISRSDLE
+267 YNYQNEISRSDLE

-291 LVLVLVFGSVVAA
+291 VVLLLVFGSAVAA
-304 GLPVLLALV
+304 GLPVLLAMV

-330 LSVYVTNTATVIGIG
+330 LSVFVTNTATVIGIG

-365 RPPRAAVVESVATS
+365 RTPRAAVVESVATS

-425 LLPAVLVL
+425 LLPAVLLL
-433 IGRRIDRLTVLRRY
+433 IGPRIDRFTVLRRY
-447 KARHRVSG
+447 KARHRTSG
-455 WHVWTKRV
+455 WHLWTTRV
-463 MRRPLGYLLA
+463 MRRPRRYLIA
-473 ALAVLFLLA
+473 ALGVLFLLA

-498 PADSPPRVALDRLS
+498 PADSPPRVALDRLA
-512 AGFGSGSVGPVEIVV
+512 AGFGPGSIGPVEIVV
-527 PTPGGPQQPEN
+527 PTDDGPENAEN
-538 LARIGTLTQQLAADP
+538 LARIAGLTEKLAADP
-553 EVAAVLSVAV
+553 AVSAVLSMAV
-563 PGVDPTPLTS
+563 PGVDPASLTS
-573 TDGGLTRLVVIGID
+573 VDGELTRVVVIGAD
-587 TPQSDAGQDL
+587 TPQSEAGQDL
-597 VRRIRTD
+597 VRRIRAD
-604 ILPAAGLDDAL
+604 ILPAAGIEGAL

-621 SDLDLTDEIEARLP
+621 NDLDLTDEIAERLP

-643 LSYLLLMVALR
+643 LSYVLLMVALR

-683 GWGAELFGFR
+683 GWGAELFGFQA
-693 PEGFIQAFV
+693 EGFIQAFV

-740 SGLERTGRTVT
+740 KGLERTGRTVT

-797 TMRLLGRLNW
+797 TMRLLGRWNW
-807 WLPRWLDRI
+807 WMPRWLDRL
-816 LPHLEPP
+816 LPHLEAP
-823 APVGQESRNTVSA
+823 AEDQ
-836 PSAPSMVSAVPAK
+836 K
-849 ENRRN
+849 
-854 RRPSTTSK
+854 
-862 SMPGAAATP
+862 
-871 ASASSRAQNS
+871 
-881 AESEVL
+881 
-887 SPISAYT
+887 

>member
-1 VAKHLAPVLA
+1 MVQLLSPL
-11 PDGLRGRHHAIEA
+11 PDPARPGGRHHAVDVDE
-24 DDSPTVLMVVPT
+24 SPTVMMATLR
-36 HVPASIPPLIAPPTA
+36 PPLAVP
-51 PPPAL
+51 
-56 LVDPPTE
+56 V
-63 LPATQRIPPP
+63 P
-73 AEPPPPADPPTP
+73 AEPEPEAPSTAPAAPASATAEPAAEPTTRP
-85 APEPPPVPE
+85 ATRPATLVASEP
-94 PPVAAARGWFERL
+94 ARAGWFERL
-107 GTAVTGRPRSVIAVW
+107 GHAVTGRPRSVIAVW
-122 VLLLAGLS
+122 VVLLAGLG
-130 VLGLGLPNRLAAGG
+130 VLGVGLPDRLAAGG
-144 FEVPGSQSQQVQQIL
+144 FEVPGSQSQQVQQLL
-159 QDRFPGQAADP
+159 QDEFPGQAADP
-170 VVVVVQATDP
+170 VVVVVRAADP
-180 GGAGALPG
+180 AGLLD
-188 VVATAAARIGAL
+188 VVTTATARINEL
-200 DGVRSVRSFLDPG
+200 SGVRSVRTFLDPG
-213 AAGQLTPDGT
+213 AAGQLTPDRT

-242 DDIEAALADVSP
+242 KDIETVLAGLAP
-254 AGVEISVGGRAAF
+254 AGVDISVGGRAAF

-291 LVLVLVFGSVVAA
+291 IVLILVFGSVVAA

-318 LGLLY
+318 VGLLY
-323 LLTLLMP
+323 LLTLVMP

-359 EALAAG
+359 EALTRG
-365 RPPRAAVVESVATS
+365 SEPRAAVIESVATS
-379 GRSVTVS
+379 GRSVAVS

-425 LLPAVLVL
+425 MLPAVLML
-433 IGRRIDRLTVLRRY
+433 LGRRVDRLTVLRRY
-447 KARHRVSG
+447 KARHRLSG
-455 WHVWTKRV
+455 WHRWTKRV
-463 MRRPLGYLLA
+463 MRRPVPYLLA
-473 ALAVLFLLA
+473 ALATLVLLA

-498 PADSPPRVALDRLS
+498 PADSAPRVALDRIA
-512 AGFGSGSVGPVEIVV
+512 AGFGSGSIGPVEILVPAGGPNDARLTAVTQRLSADPGVV
-527 PTPGGPQQPEN
+527 AVIGTTTPG
-538 LARIGTLTQQLAADP
+538 ADP
-553 EVAAVLSVAV
+553 AV
-563 PGVDPTPLTS
+563 LTS
-573 TDGGLTRLVVIGID
+573 TDGRWLRLIVIGTD
-587 TPQSDAGQDL
+587 TPQSAAGQDL
-597 VRRIRTD
+597 VRRIRAD
-604 ILPAAGLDDAL
+604 ILPTAGIDGAL

-621 SDLDLTDEIEARLP
+621 SDLDLTDEIAARLP

-683 GWGAELFGFR
+683 GWGAELFGFQ

-728 WERTGSNEQAVT
+728 WERSGSNEQAVT
-740 SGLERTGRTVT
+740 RGLEHTGRTVT

-779 AAAVLIDATV
+779 AAAVLVDATV
-789 VRVVAVPA
+789 VRFVAVPA
-797 TMRLLGRLNW
+797 TMRLLGRWNW
-807 WLPRWLDRI
+807 WLPAWLDRL
-816 LPHLEPP
+816 LPHLEAGADHGRPRKDSS
-823 APVGQESRNTVSA
+823 ASSA
-836 PSAPSMVSAVPAK
+836 PSIVSVAPANEKRMNRPPSM
-849 ENRRN
+849 
-854 RRPSTTSK
+854 TSK
-862 SMPGAAATP
+862 SVPGAAATP
-871 ASASSRAQNS
+871 ASSSNRPQNA
-881 AESEVL
+881 AESEVRV
-887 SPISAYT
+887 PMSAYT

>member
-1 VAKHLAPVLA
+1 MGQATATPVL
-11 PDGLRGRHHAIEA
+11 
-24 DDSPTVLMVVPT
+24 
-36 HVPASIPPLIAPPTA
+36 PAA
-51 PPPAL
+51 
-56 LVDPPTE
+56 
-63 LPATQRIPPP
+63 
-73 AEPPPPADPPTP
+73 
-85 APEPPPVPE
+85 
-94 PPVAAARGWFERL
+94 GWFERL
-107 GTAVTGRPRSVIAVW
+107 GAAVTGRPRSVIGIW
-122 VLLLAGLS
+122 VLLLAGLG
-130 VLGLGLPNRLAAGG
+130 VLGLGLPDRLAAGG
-144 FEVPGSQSQQVQQIL
+144 FEVPGSQSLQVQQIL

-170 VVVVVQATDP
+170 VVIVVAATDP
-180 GGAGALPG
+180 
-188 VVATAAARIGAL
+188 AAAAVLPDTVTAIGDRVQSL
-200 DGVRSVRSFLDPG
+200 DGVRSVRDFRGPG

-230 VDGDQSEQLRHA
+230 VDGDQSAQLGHA
-242 DDIEAALADVSP
+242 ENIEAALDGVAP

-267 YNYQNDISRSDLE
+267 YNYQNEISRSDLE
-280 KAELITFPVTL
+280 RAELITFPVTL
-291 LVLVLVFGSVVAA
+291 MVLLLVFGSAVAA
-304 GLPVLLALV
+304 GLPVLLAMV

-318 LGLLY
+318 VGLLY
-323 LLTLLMP
+323 LLTLMMP
-330 LSVYVTNTATVIGIG
+330 LSVFVTNTATVIGIG
-345 VGIDYALFIVTRFR
+345 VGIDYALFIVTRYR

-365 RPPRAAVVESVATS
+365 RQPRAAVIESVVTS

-433 IGRRIDRLTVLRRY
+433 IGPHIDRFTVLRRY
-447 KARHRVSG
+447 QARHRVSG
-455 WHVWTKRV
+455 WHVWTTRV
-463 MRRPLGYLLA
+463 MRRPLCYLLA
-473 ALAVLFLLA
+473 ALGILLLLA

-498 PADSPPRVALDRLS
+498 PADSPPRVALDRL
-512 AGFGSGSVGPVEIVV
+512 ATAFGPGSIGPVEIVV
-527 PTPGGPQQPEN
+527 PTPDGAQQPQT
-538 LARIGTLTQQLAADP
+538 LDRITDLTRRLAADP
-553 EVAAVLSVAV
+553 GVSAVLSVAV
-563 PGVDPTPLTS
+563 PGLQTAPLTS
-573 TDGGLTRLVVIGID
+573 DDGMLTRLVVIGVD
-587 TPQSDAGQDL
+587 TPQSEAGQEL
-597 VRRIRTD
+597 VRRIRAD
-604 ILPAAGLDDAL
+604 ILPAAGIEGGL

-621 SDLDLTDEIEARLP
+621 SDLDLTDEIGARLP

-654 SIILPLKAI
+654 SVILPLKAI
-663 VMNLMSVGAA
+663 VMNLMSVAAA

-683 GWGAELFGFR
+683 GWGADLFGFR

-740 SGLERTGRTVT
+740 RGLERTGRTVT

-797 TMRLLGRLNW
+797 TMRLLGRWNW
-807 WLPRWLDRI
+807 WMPRWLDRL
-816 LPHLEPP
+816 LPHLEPYATGTDSP
-823 APVGQESRNTVSA
+823 ART
-836 PSAPSMVSAVPAK
+836 
-849 ENRRN
+849 
-854 RRPSTTSK
+854 
-862 SMPGAAATP
+862 PGAAAKSLT
-871 ASASSRAQNS
+871 
-881 AESEVL
+881 
-887 SPISAYT
+887 

>member
-1 VAKHLAPVLA
+1 MADLLAPPLAPVPA
-11 PDGLRGRHHAIEA
+11 RGRHHAIEP
-24 DDSPTVLMVVPT
+24 DESPTTILPRSALALPPARPADP
-36 HVPASIPPLIAPPTA
+36 VPAGE
-51 PPPAL
+51 PPAA
-56 LVDPPTE
+56 E
-63 LPATQRIPPP
+63 IPS
-73 AEPPPPADPPTP
+73 AEPPSVEPRSVEVPSVEVPSVEPPSVEVPAAEPPA
-85 APEPPPVPE
+85 AG
-94 PPVAAARGWFERL
+94 GWFERW
-107 GTAVTGRPRSVIAVW
+107 GTAVTGHPRSVLAVW
-122 VLLLAGLS
+122 ALLLAGLS

-144 FEVPGSQSQQVQQIL
+144 FEVPGSASLEVEHLL

-170 VVVVVQATDP
+170 VVVLIQATDP
-180 GGAGALPG
+180 ALADQVP
-188 VVATAAARIGAL
+188 ATVQAAAERIAAL
-200 DGVRSVRSFLDPG
+200 DGVRSVRSYLDPG
-213 AAGQLTPDGT
+213 ASGQLTADGT
-223 TTYLSVA
+223 TTYLAVA
-230 VDGDQSEQLRHA
+230 VDGDQSEQLGHA
-242 DDIEAALADVSP
+242 GAIEAALA
-254 AGVEISVGGRAAF
+254 GVAPTGLQVSVGGRAAL
-267 YNYQNDISRSDLE
+267 YTYQNEISRSDLE
-280 KAELITFPVTL
+280 RAELITFPVTL
-291 LVLVLVFGSVVAA
+291 VVLLLVFGSAVAA
-304 GLPVLLALV
+304 GLPVLLAMV

-323 LLTLLMP
+323 LLTLVMP
-330 LSVYVTNTATVIGIG
+330 LSIYVTNTATVIGIG

-359 EALAAG
+359 EALADG

-379 GRSVTVS
+379 GRSVAVS

-415 VTLAVLASLT
+415 VTLAVVASLT

-433 IGRRIDRLTVLRRY
+433 LGPRIDRFTVLRRY

-455 WHVWTKRV
+455 WQVWTTRV
-463 MRRPLGYLLA
+463 MRRPVRHLLA

-498 PADSPPRVALDRLS
+498 PDDSPPRVALDRLA
-512 AGFGSGSVGPVEIVV
+512 AGFGPGSIGPVQILV
-527 PTPGGPQQPEN
+527 PVTGNPQDPDN
-538 LARIGTLTQQLAADP
+538 LARIGALTERLAADP
-553 EVAAVLSVAV
+553 GVAAVLSVAV
-563 PGVDPTPLTS
+563 PGADPVPLTS
-573 TDGGLTRLVVIGID
+573 TDGSLTRVVVIGTD
-587 TPQSDAGQDL
+587 TPQSTAGQDL
-597 VRRIRTD
+597 VRRIRAD
-604 ILPAAGLDDAL
+604 LLPAAGIDDAL

-621 SDLDLTDEIEARLP
+621 SDLDLTDEIGARLP

-654 SIILPLKAI
+654 SVILPLKAI

-683 GWGAELFGFR
+683 GWGASLFGFE

-740 SGLERTGRTVT
+740 RGLERTGRTVT

-797 TMRLLGRLNW
+797 TMRLLGRWNW
-807 WLPRWLDRI
+807 WLPGWLDRL

-823 APVGQESRNTVSA
+823 AQAARNRSSA
-836 PSAPSMVSAVPAK
+836 ARAPSMVRADPAK
-849 ENRRN
+849 ENRMN
-854 RRPSTTSK
+854 RFPSTTSK
-862 SMPGAAATP
+862 STPGAAAMP
-871 ASASSRAQNS
+871 ASASSRAQNCV
-881 AESEVL
+881 ESEVR
-887 SPISAYT
+887 SPMSAYT

>member
-1 VAKHLAPVLA
+1 
-11 PDGLRGRHHAIEA
+11 
-24 DDSPTVLMVVPT
+24 M
-36 HVPASIPPLIAPPTA
+36 
-51 PPPAL
+51 
-56 LVDPPTE
+56 
-63 LPATQRIPPP
+63 
-73 AEPPPPADPPTP
+73 
-85 APEPPPVPE
+85 
-94 PPVAAARGWFERL
+94 
-107 GTAVTGRPRSVIAVW
+107 TGRPRSVIAIW
-122 VLLLAGLS
+122 VLLLAGLGA
-130 VLGLGLPNRLAAGG
+130 LGIGLPDRLAAGG
-144 FEVPGSQSQQVQQIL
+144 FEVPGSQSLQVQQIL

-170 VVVVVQATDP
+170 VVIVVQADP
-180 GGAGALPG
+180 
-188 VVATAAARIGAL
+188 AAAGRLPDTVTAITDRVRAL
-200 DGVRSVRSFLDPG
+200 DGVRSVRSFLDQG
-213 AAGQLTPDGT
+213 AAGQLTPDGS

-230 VDGDQSEQLRHA
+230 VDGDQSEQLGHA
-242 DDIEAALADVSP
+242 KDIEAALGDAAP

-267 YNYQNDISRSDLE
+267 YNYQNEISRSDLE

-291 LVLVLVFGSVVAA
+291 VVLLLVFGSAVAA
-304 GLPVLLALV
+304 GLPVLLAMV

-330 LSVYVTNTATVIGIG
+330 LSVFVTNTATVIGIG

-433 IGRRIDRLTVLRRY
+433 IGRRIDRFTVLRRY

-455 WHVWTKRV
+455 WHLWTTRV
-463 MRRPLGYLLA
+463 MRRPLRYLIA
-473 ALAVLFLLA
+473 ALGVLFLLA

-498 PADSPPRVALDRLS
+498 PADSPPRVALDRLA
-512 AGFGSGSVGPVEIVV
+512 AGFGPGSIGPVEIVV
-527 PTPGGPQQPEN
+527 PTDDGPENAEN
-538 LARIGTLTQQLAADP
+538 LARIAGLTEKLAADP
-553 EVAAVLSVAV
+553 AVSAVLSVAV
-563 PGVDPTPLTS
+563 PGVDPASLTS
-573 TDGGLTRLVVIGID
+573 VDGELTRVVVIGAD
-587 TPQSDAGQDL
+587 TPQSEAGQDL
-597 VRRIRTD
+597 VRRIRAD
-604 ILPAAGLDDAL
+604 ILPAAGIEGAL

-621 SDLDLTDEIEARLP
+621 NDLDLTDEIAERLP

-683 GWGAELFGFR
+683 GWGAELFGFQA
-693 PEGFIQAFV
+693 EGFIQAFV

-740 SGLERTGRTVT
+740 KGLERTGRTVT

-797 TMRLLGRLNW
+797 TMRLLGRWNW
-807 WLPRWLDRI
+807 WMPRWLDRL
-816 LPHLEPP
+816 LPHLEAP
-823 APVGQESRNTVSA
+823 AESTMLNPEMLS
-836 PSAPSMVSAVPAK
+836 PEMMPLESMWVPRQGP
-849 ENRRN
+849 RRDL
-854 RRPSTTSK
+854 P
-862 SMPGAAATP
+862 AAACRQRGTATP
-871 ASASSRAQNS
+871 APGASHRRTTPNHARSVPPTAP
-881 AESEVL
+881 
-887 SPISAYT
+887 PIGCGVHGRPR

>member
-1 VAKHLAPVLA
+1 MAEILAPVRPSA
-11 PDGLRGRHHAIEA
+11 DSRGRHHAVDP
-24 DDSPTVLMVVPT
+24 DDSPTVVVPML
-36 HVPASIPPLIAPPTA
+36 VPPPSTPPQPPSTLPQAPSTLPPLSTPP
-51 PPPAL
+51 
-56 LVDPPTE
+56 PPTE
-63 LPATQRIPPP
+63 TLSA
-73 AEPPPPADPPTP
+73 PPPPA
-85 APEPPPVPE
+85 PEPSAGPTV
-94 PPVAAARGWFERL
+94 GWFERL
-107 GTAVTGRPRSVIAVW
+107 GLAVTGRPRSVIAIW
-122 VLLLAGLS
+122 VLLLAGLGA
-130 VLGLGLPNRLAAGG
+130 LGLGLPDRLAAGG
-144 FEVPGSQSQQVQQIL
+144 FEVPGSQSLQVQQIL

-170 VVVVVQATDP
+170 VVIVVQTDP
-180 GGAGALPG
+180 
-188 VVATAAARIGAL
+188 AAAGRLPDTVTAITDRVSAL
-200 DGVRSVRSFLDPG
+200 DGVRSVRSFLDQG
-213 AAGQLTPDGT
+213 AAGQLTPDGS

-230 VDGDQSEQLRHA
+230 VDGDQSEQLGHA
-242 DDIEAALADVSP
+242 KDIEAALGDAAP

-267 YNYQNDISRSDLE
+267 YNYQNEISRSDLE

-291 LVLVLVFGSVVAA
+291 VVLLLVFGSAVAA
-304 GLPVLLALV
+304 GLPVLLAMV

-330 LSVYVTNTATVIGIG
+330 LSVFVTNTATVIGIG

-365 RPPRAAVVESVATS
+365 RTPRAAVVESVATS

-425 LLPAVLVL
+425 LLPAVLLL
-433 IGRRIDRLTVLRRY
+433 IGPRIDRFTVLRRY
-447 KARHRVSG
+447 KARHRTSG
-455 WHVWTKRV
+455 WHLWTTRV
-463 MRRPLGYLLA
+463 MRRPRRYLIA
-473 ALAVLFLLA
+473 ALGVLFLLA

-498 PADSPPRVALDRLS
+498 PADSPPRVALDRLA
-512 AGFGSGSVGPVEIVV
+512 AGFGPGSIGPVEIVV
-527 PTPGGPQQPEN
+527 PTDDGPEN
-538 LARIGTLTQQLAADP
+538 AENFARIAGLTEKLAADP
-553 EVAAVLSVAV
+553 AVSAVLSVAV
-563 PGVDPTPLTS
+563 PGVDPASLTS
-573 TDGGLTRLVVIGID
+573 VDGELTRVVVIGAD
-587 TPQSDAGQDL
+587 TPQSEAGQDL
-597 VRRIRTD
+597 VRRIRAD
-604 ILPAAGLDDAL
+604 ILPAAGIEGAL

-621 SDLDLTDEIEARLP
+621 NDLDLTDEIAERLP

-643 LSYLLLMVALR
+643 LSYVLLMVALR

-683 GWGAELFGFR
+683 GWGAELFGFQA
-693 PEGFIQAFV
+693 EGFIQAFV

-740 SGLERTGRTVT
+740 KGLERTGRTVT

-797 TMRLLGRLNW
+797 TMRLLGRWNW
-807 WLPRWLDRI
+807 WMPRWLDRL
-816 LPHLEPP
+816 LPHLEAP
-823 APVGQESRNTVSA
+823 AEDQ
-836 PSAPSMVSAVPAK
+836 K
-849 ENRRN
+849 
-854 RRPSTTSK
+854 
-862 SMPGAAATP
+862 
-871 ASASSRAQNS
+871 
-881 AESEVL
+881 
-887 SPISAYT
+887 